1 MGMRIVVHLMG
12 YELVLLFI
20 NRYRGGRVCYCKT
33 EVGEVV
39 VELYYYGLWILK
51 TLRRQFATFI
61 LFIEGS
67 SIFE

>member
-1 MGMRIVVHLMG
+1 MGMRLVVHLMG

-39 VELYYYGLWILK
+39 VELYVLLWVMDIEDIKTSIRNTYGIH
-51 TLRRQFATFI
+51 
-61 LFIEGS
+61 
-67 SIFE
+67 

>member
-33 EVGEVV
+33 EVDEVV
-39 VELYYYGLWILK
+39 VELYVLLWVMD
-51 TLRRQFATFI
+51 
-61 LFIEGS
+61 IEDIET
-67 SIFE
+67 SIRNIYIIH